1 MPLTLKLKNGQKVII
16 NGAVVEN
23 SGPPAT
29 IVVHNSANILRDKD
43 VVTEQEAKSPAGLVY
58 YALQCAYLFE
68 DSRDEFLGQFES
80 LLRDYVAAAPSAAP
94 IAIDI
99 LTSASKG
106 DLYGALRI
114 ARRLREHEEER
125 IGSLQKLASQQA
137 PTV

>member
-16 NGAVVEN
+16 NGAVIEN

-43 VVTEQEAKSPAGLVY
+43 VVTEQEARSPAGLVY

-68 DSRDEFLGQFES
+68 DNRDEFLGQFET

-94 IAIDI
+94 LAIEI
-99 LTSASKG
+99 LTPASKG

-114 ARRLREHEEER
+114 ARRLREHEDER
-125 IGSLQKLASQQA
+125 IGALRGDRTPASGA
-137 PTV
+137 

>member
-68 DSRDEFLGQFES
+68 DNRDEFLKQFEA

-94 IAIDI
+94 LAIEM
-99 LTSASKG
+99 LTPASKG

-125 IGSLQKLASQQA
+125 IAALRNDRVPA
-137 PTV
+137 PGA